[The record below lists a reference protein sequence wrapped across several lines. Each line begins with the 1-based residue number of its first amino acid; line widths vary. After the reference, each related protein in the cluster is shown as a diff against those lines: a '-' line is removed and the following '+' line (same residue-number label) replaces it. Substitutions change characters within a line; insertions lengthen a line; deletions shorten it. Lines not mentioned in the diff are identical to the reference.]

1 MPLGWALILCQ
12 SHCLTLSLVTLSEQP
27 GVCLLAS
34 SCSPYSSYSS
44 ASPEHRQMKTPSVQ
58 SLSPQPDVE
67 PYMQAL
73 TSPLGH
79 LTFKTNSLPKG
90 DSPACRDFMVSLPA
104 SRSKASEDLNTALQI
119 QA

>member
-1 MPLGWALILCQ
+1 
-12 SHCLTLSLVTLSEQP
+12 
-27 GVCLLAS
+27 
-34 SCSPYSSYSS
+34 
-44 ASPEHRQMKTPSVQ
+44 MKTPSVQ

-90 DSPACRDFMVSLPA
+90 DSPACRDLMVSLPA
-104 SRSKASEDLNTALQI
+104 SWSKASEDLNTALQI